1 MTAKNGKPAGK
12 KSRTRGSEAASGQDA
27 GRSERGAPAGD
38 KERDGAESRP
48 AAAVMPDA
56 SPGFLL
62 AERVAHHLLAL
73 KGEDVVILDLRGLS
87 DVCDFFVLASGRADV
102 QVKAMARAVRNGLVA
117 VGQKAVGSEGEADG
131 RWALLDFV
139 DVVVHMFRVEVR
151 EYYQLERLWGDA
163 GVLVVTTEHL
173 AGEDFRRRH
182 PDLALPTAPAAE
194 PPGKPSAE

>member
-1 MTAKNGKPAGK
+1 MTAQNGKPAGNE
-12 KSRTRGSEAASGQDA
+12 SRTRGSGRASEQGA
-27 GRSERGAPAGD
+27 GRRERGAPAGGED
-38 KERDGAESRP
+38 RDGGETRP
-48 AAAVMPDA
+48 AAPVMPDA

-62 AERVAHHLLAL
+62 AERAAYHLLAL

-102 QVKAMARAVRNGLVA
+102 QVKAMARAVRNGLVV

-139 DVVVHMFRVEVR
+139 DVVVHVFRVEVR

-182 PDLALPTAPAAE
+182 PDLARPGAPTDH
-194 PPGKPSAE
+194 PPGSPSAE